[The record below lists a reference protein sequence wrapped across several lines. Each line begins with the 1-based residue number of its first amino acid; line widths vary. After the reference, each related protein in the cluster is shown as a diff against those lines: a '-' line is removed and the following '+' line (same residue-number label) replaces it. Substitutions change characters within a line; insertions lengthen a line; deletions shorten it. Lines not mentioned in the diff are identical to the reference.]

1 MKLEPVPIQH
11 ALNKILVHNVAR
23 ADGRR
28 AIRKGTCLTAS
39 HIATLQALGREMV
52 YVAALEAGD
61 VAENE
66 AANRVAVATTG
77 VGLRLTNG
85 NTGRVNAVA
94 EALGVLRVDGARVT
108 ALNGIAGV
116 TLATLRAG
124 CVVNA
129 GKTVAT
135 TKIIPYAVPETSVAE
150 AEAIAHTP
158 LLWVDVLRETKVGVI
173 LSGNVATEVRVV
185 GGFMPALSNRLTPLR
200 ATITHT
206 AFVPLEDD
214 KGERAL
220 AHKIAEFSNHVDLI
234 ILAGETAIMD
244 RYDIAP
250 RAVER
255 AGGAIT
261 CFGAPV
267 DPGNL
272 LMIGYFSPNNLQ
284 SPISNPPIPILGAP
298 GCVRSPKANII
309 DLVLP
314 RLLVG
319 DYLTQADIAQW
330 GHGGLLED
338 VPERPLPRSRL
349 T

>member
-1 MKLEPVPIQH
+1 MKLEPVAIQY

-28 AIRKGTCLTAS
+28 AIRKGTSLTEA
-39 HIATLQALGREMV
+39 HLVTLHELGREMV
-52 YVAALEAGD
+52 YVAELEAGD
-61 VAENE
+61 VDENE
-66 AANRVAVATTG
+66 AARRVAIATSG
-77 VGLRLTNG
+77 VGLRLTG
-85 NTGRVNAVA
+85 ATTGRVNAA
-94 EALGVLRVDGARVT
+94 AQDLGVLRVNGARL
-108 ALNGIAGV
+108 AQLNGILGV

-124 CVVNA
+124 SVVNA

-135 TKIIPYAVPETSVAE
+135 TKIIPYAIPETSVAQ

-158 LLWVDVLRETKVGVI
+158 LLWVDPLPETKVGVI
-173 LSGNVATEVRVV
+173 LSGNPATEERVV
-185 GGFMPALSNRLTPLR
+185 NSFMPALSNRLIPLR

-214 KGERAL
+214 QGERAL
-220 AHKIAEFSNHVDLI
+220 ADQITKLANNPVSLI

-250 RAVER
+250 RATAR
-255 AGGAIT
+255 AGGEIT

-272 LMIGYFSPNNLQ
+272 LMLGYLGN
-284 SPISNPPIPILGAP
+284 IPILGAP

-319 DYLTQADIAQW
+319 DYLTQADIAHW

-338 VPERPLPRSRL
+338 VPERPHPRSRV